1 MTSTDSILQLISEI
15 HIPGFF
21 ITVDFLQIGK
31 AIPQGISGFLKEK
44 YDKISH
50 GASGSKFIYQESG
63 WRMAFTFYPTDRV
76 VDEKY
81 AMKNKMIK
89 KR

>member
-15 HIPGFF
+15 HIPRFF
-21 ITVDFLQIGK
+21 YYRRLPANRRGYSSRNK
-31 AIPQGISGFLKEK
+31 RLLKEK

-50 GASGSKFIYQESG
+50 GASGRKFIYQESG

>member
-44 YDKISH
+44 YDKISRMVPAEENLFSKNQV
-50 GASGSKFIYQESG
+50 GAWHLHSIL
-63 WRMAFTFYPTDRV
+63 PTG
-76 VDEKY
+76 
-81 AMKNKMIK
+81 
-89 KR
+89 

>member
-21 ITVDFLQIGK
+21 ITVDFLQIGE

-50 GASGSKFIYQESG
+50 GASGRKFIYE
-63 WRMAFTFYPTDRV
+63 AFTFYPTDRV

>member
-1 MTSTDSILQLISEI
+1 MVKNI
-15 HIPGFF
+15 F
-21 ITVDFLQIGK
+21 
-31 AIPQGISGFLKEK
+31 
-44 YDKISH
+44 
-50 GASGSKFIYQESG
+50 QESG

>member
-21 ITVDFLQIGK
+21 ITVDFLQIGE
-31 AIPQGISGFLKEK
+31 AIPQEISGFLKEK

-50 GASGSKFIYQESG
+50 GASGRKFIKNQVGAWHLHSIL
-63 WRMAFTFYPTDRV
+63 PTG
-76 VDEKY
+76 
-81 AMKNKMIK
+81 
-89 KR
+89 

>member
-50 GASGSKFIYQESG
+50 GASGRKFIYQESCNYRFFIILFFIAYFSSTTRSVG
-63 WRMAFTFYPTDRV
+63 
-76 VDEKY
+76 
-81 AMKNKMIK
+81 
-89 KR
+89 

>member
-50 GASGSKFIYQESG
+50 GASRRKFIYQESG
-63 WRMAFTFYPTDRV
+63 WRMAFRFYPTHRV

>member
-1 MTSTDSILQLISEI
+1 MVPAEENL
-15 HIPGFF
+15 F
-21 ITVDFLQIGK
+21 IKNQV
-31 AIPQGISGFLKEK
+31 
-44 YDKISH
+44 
-50 GASGSKFIYQESG
+50 GA
-63 WRMAFTFYPTDRV
+63 WHFTFYPTDRV

>member
-15 HIPGFF
+15 HIPRFF
-21 ITVDFLQIGK
+21 ITVDFLQIGE

-50 GASGSKFIYQESG
+50 GAAEENLFIKNQVGAWHLHSIL
-63 WRMAFTFYPTDRV
+63 PTG
-76 VDEKY
+76 
-81 AMKNKMIK
+81 
-89 KR
+89 